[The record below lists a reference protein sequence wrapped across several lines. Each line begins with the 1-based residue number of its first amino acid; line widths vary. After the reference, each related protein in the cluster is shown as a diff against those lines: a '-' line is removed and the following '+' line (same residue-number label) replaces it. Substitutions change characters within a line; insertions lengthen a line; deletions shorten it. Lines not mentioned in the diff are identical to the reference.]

1 MNAQDRATYIFFLIL
16 TIIAFFGL
24 VTTMYG

>member
-1 MNAQDRATYIFFLIL
+1 VIIFKA

-24 VTTMYG
+24 